1 MDLQRGPVRSPSQ
14 AELRWVAQEI
24 HDVVSH
30 GLAAIKM
37 QADVAL
43 HVQDRR
49 PDQMRTALDA
59 VSRTSGVA
67 LKELRAILAVVS
79 RTRADMTEPATSRL
93 AGVEELLDRIRQAGV
108 QVDLRVKGDPGTLP
122 PWVDLTGY
130 RVLQESLTNVL
141 RHGGG
146 PADLAV
152 EYGPAAMHLRIRN
165 PVRAGSNP
173 GSGLGIPGMRERVL
187 ALGGEFSAG
196 PVDGRWFEVCAS
208 LPIGGCT

>member
-1 MDLQRGPVRSPSQ
+1 MDLERGTAPSQQ

-43 HVQDRR
+43 YVQDRR

-67 LKELRAILAVVS
+67 LTELRAILAVIS
-79 RTRADMTEPATSRL
+79 RPRVELTEPSTSRL
-93 AGVEELLDRIRQAGV
+93 AGLGELLDRIRTAGV
-108 QVDLRVKGDPGTLP
+108 RIDLDVKGDPGTLP
-122 PWVDLTGY
+122 PSVDLTGY

-146 PADLAV
+146 QADVGV
-152 EYGPAAMHLRIRN
+152 EYGSETMVVRVRN
-165 PVRAGSNP
+165 PVSGGSNP
-173 GSGLGIPGMRERVL
+173 GAGLGIPGMRARVL

-196 PVDGRWFEVCAS
+196 PVDGCWFEVWAR